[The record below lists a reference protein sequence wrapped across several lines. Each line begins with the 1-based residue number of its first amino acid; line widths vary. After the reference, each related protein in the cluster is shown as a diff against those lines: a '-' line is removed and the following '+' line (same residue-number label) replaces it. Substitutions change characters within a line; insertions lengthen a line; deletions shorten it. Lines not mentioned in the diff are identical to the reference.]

1 MNKIFIIMLVIVLSG
16 CAARMNSS
24 DQNFVNIS
32 NTHMF
37 NLHSAVS
44 MAQKECAKYGKQ
56 ASYDKA
62 DVGVG
67 YIKFECYE

>member
-1 MNKIFIIMLVIVLSG
+1 MNKILSIILIVVLSG

-24 DQNFVNIS
+24 NENFVNIS

-44 MAQKECAKYGKQ
+44 MAEKECAKYGKQ
-56 ASYDKA
+56 ASYAKA
-62 DVGVG
+62 EVGVG
-67 YIKFECYE
+67 YIKFTCFD